1 MLGRRATWIDAR
13 SGQRM
18 RRCAQC
24 RKAKRVARGFHKGNP
39 SYCKMCRRA
48 RAKKSRA
55 SLTVEARERMRA
67 ADRRWRAKN
76 LEAARAASN
85 RHKAVLKADP
95 VKWAKYLEDHRINH
109 RLRRER
115 GGAVVV
121 GGRAAVMGHQDMPLL
136 PAAPLARLIE
146 GMAERRGVE
155 YSAMAAELGVEPRA
169 AYDWRRGVREYARF
183 NMADQVLVAAQLNWH
198 DVFDDEVVE
207 MVVSA

>member
-1 MLGRRATWIDAR
+1 M
-13 SGQRM
+13 
-18 RRCAQC
+18 
-24 RKAKRVARGFHKGNP
+24 RGFHKGYT
-39 SYCKMCRRA
+39 SYCKVCRKAEAKEA
-48 RAKKSRA
+48 RMALSA
-55 SLTVEARERMRA
+55 EARELRRA

-95 VKWAKYLEDHRINH
+95 VKWAKYLEDHRINY
-109 RLRRER
+109 RLRKER
-115 GGAVVV
+115 RGMTVV

-155 YSAMAAELGVEPRA
+155 YSAMAAGLGVEPRA

-183 NMADQVLVAAQLNWH
+183 DMADQVLVAAQLNWH